1 MTAPMPSPS
10 LIEAVWAH
18 GRTLPEAD
26 SAEWRQDACG
36 AWIRR
41 EHFGREDSDFGWKI
55 EQIAAGAQSAENLRP
70 FHWRN
75 ALRHRRTRAA
85 FAACAPTAPAFRPK
99 STAPPPRKRAA
110 YRKV

>member
-1 MTAPMPSPS
+1 MTAPVPSPS

-41 EHFGREDSDFGWKI
+41 EHFGREDSEFGWKI

-70 FHWRN
+70 FQWRN
-75 ALRHRRTRAA
+75 GYDIAERAPHCRVRADRAGVPAEKYARPPRNRAA
-85 FAACAPTAPAFRPK
+85 
-99 STAPPPRKRAA
+99 
-110 YRKV
+110 

>member
-1 MTAPMPSPS
+1 MTAPVPSPS

-41 EHFGREDSDFGWKI
+41 EHFGREDSEFGWKI

-70 FHWRN
+70 FQWRN
-75 ALRHRRTRAA
+75 GYDIAERARI
-85 FAACAPTAPAFRPK
+85 AACAPTAPAFRPK
-99 STAPPPRKRAA
+99 STRARRATAPPRG
-110 YRKV
+110 KV